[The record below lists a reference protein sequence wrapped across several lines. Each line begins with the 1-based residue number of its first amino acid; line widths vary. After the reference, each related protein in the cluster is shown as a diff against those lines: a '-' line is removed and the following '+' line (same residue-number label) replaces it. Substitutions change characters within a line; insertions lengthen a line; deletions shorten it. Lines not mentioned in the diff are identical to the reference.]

1 MSGKISFLSHTIHD
15 MFYVKIWKV
24 WIWSLESFSPQL
36 KQNSETP
43 CPPESEPAGDLQRE
57 RQVRSDVRGRRER
70 GGSRGGG
77 GQRQER
83 TRLQVRR
90 QRLRRSQDTQP
101 TRTGN

>member
-1 MSGKISFLSHTIHD
+1 
-15 MFYVKIWKV
+15 MFYVKIWKNIKNRV
-24 WIWSLESFSPQL
+24 WNLSPLNLNRAQ
-36 KQNSETP
+36 KHRV
-43 CPPESEPAGDLQRE
+43 PPESEPAGDLQRE

-90 QRLRRSQDTQP
+90 QRLRRSQDAQS
-101 TRTGN
+101 TRTGMFFTKHQSK